1 MITQLRNRI
10 KLHWTAYVWLIYLPF
25 ALMDYLPP
33 KSFMDWFWLFMG
45 GCFLVT
51 FIIQTESRNKR
62 IETLSAISEFT
73 IAAIFV
79 LFASNFAVII
89 FPAWTLTW
97 ILLYRSK
104 KHLWAAGISFYLV
117 MALGVLITF
126 IRYPNAFSHATLYLN
141 LIFPLV
147 SPVFSYSIYRAGKR
161 NTDLLQANQR
171 LESVI
176 KQDERQRIARDL
188 HDTLGQSFSMI
199 TIKSELAK
207 KLLEKQPDKVD
218 AELDDITTT
227 SRENL
232 QLVRNIINNLR
243 QETIGETMLKQAQ
256 NLQNANIHLETTGE
270 EAATAWPTNVQV
282 PIGQIL
288 QEAITN
294 VIRHSHATSVTIT
307 FLELADSNYRVDIQ
321 DNGTGNHYQRQG
333 SHGVSGMA
341 ERISADGGTFS
352 IQSNSIGT
360 LVSATIPNK
369 GAVQ

>member
-10 KLHWTAYVWLIYLPF
+10 KLHWTAYVWLVYLPF
-25 ALMDYLPP
+25 ALMDYLPA
-33 KSFMDWFWLFMG
+33 KSIMDWFWLFVG
-45 GCFLVT
+45 GCFLIT
-51 FIIQTESRNKR
+51 YIIQTESQSQRV
-62 IETLSAISEFT
+62 ETISAIGEFT
-73 IAAIFV
+73 FAAIFV
-79 LFASNFAVII
+79 IFASNFAVII
-89 FPAWTLTW
+89 FPAWHLTW
-97 ILLYRSK
+97 ILLYRPK
-104 KHLWAAGISFYLV
+104 KYLWTAGVSFYLV
-117 MALGVLITF
+117 MALGILIAY
-126 IRYPNAFSHATLYLN
+126 IKYPADFNHAYTYLAF
-141 LIFPLV
+141 IFPV
-147 SPVFSYSIYRAGKR
+147 ISPVFSYSIYRAGKR
-161 NTDLLQANQR
+161 SSDLLQANQR
-171 LESVI
+171 MESVI

-232 QLVRNIINNLR
+232 QLVRNIVNNLR

-294 VIRHSHATSVTIT
+294 VIRHSHATSMTIT
-307 FLELADSNYRVDIQ
+307 FLKLTDSSYRVDIQ

-341 ERISADGGTFS
+341 ERIKADGGTFS
-352 IQSNSIGT
+352 IQPNSIGT